1 MPETTTPR
9 DHAQSADVDRVSAF
23 VRDLTE
29 LSHKHK
35 SPFENRVSGRV
46 GVAGGCPW
54 RRGSWPQRRR
64 DAVRSLARAGASG

>member
-35 SPFENRVSGRV
+35 VGIAGSPVLFMLEQDDFWLSYSCNAESE
-46 GVAGGCPW
+46 
-54 RRGSWPQRRR
+54 
-64 DAVRSLARAGASG
+64 LTLT